1 MSASS
6 ASLLKQAQTALK
18 TGRRQE
24 ARQMLQQ
31 AVRQDPQNYRAWLW
45 LASVTTSARA
55 SLDYVLRAETLMPN
69 DPAVQKARAWAEKRL
84 HAANQPANQLT
95 NQPAKPPSRQPTWSA
110 AAMWGSIT
118 VVMAI
123 TLLLVGYL
131 IWNGFDPAVVAG
143 QIRAA
148 ASLPGN
154 NQPDSGQAPAEDQ
167 AVASGQGLVAGE
179 ELATGQGLAATPAPA
194 QVAAR
199 LPLGELSLASPLRAK
214 DVAAASNS
222 QVGEPRATWTVTPLP
237 TSTPVPTPTFVPTF
251 TSAQGSEPAAR
262 PFGVGPGERWV
273 DVNLTSQRLTAY
285 EGDEAVFSTLV
296 SSGTWNHPTV
306 TGQFRIWLRYE
317 SQTMDG
323 RLLGYDYYLENVP
336 YVMYF
341 YQDYALH
348 GTYWHNNFGTP
359 MSHGCVNLPTA
370 DAGWL
375 FNWTSIG
382 TLVNVHY

>member
-1 MSASS
+1 
-6 ASLLKQAQTALK
+6 
-18 TGRRQE
+18 
-24 ARQMLQQ
+24 MLQQ

-167 AVASGQGLVAGE
+167 AIAAGQGLVAGA